1 MEDRVKGLET
11 EIQKYELKVSNIIVS
26 NAETFNYASEMVLN
40 FSNLKKKINEYWIEP
55 IKKANEAHKALTTKR
70 NEMLRPIEANE
81 KIIRARISSYLTEQK
96 RKRDEEQR
104 KIDEKRMRQE
114 ATEKRKLE
122 ERAMRAEASGKIEKA
137 ESLREQKEDVYIPPA
152 IVVSEVNKTTRTDT
166 GVVSAKADIEV
177 AITDVK
183 ALLRAIVEGKAPV
196 SIVDISKP
204 KLKKFIKDMGIKNIP
219 GCEIRE
225 VVDASFRCKV

>member
-1 MEDRVKGLET
+1 MQEN
-11 EIQKYELKVSNIIVS
+11 ELKVEIQHLMAKDIAVS
-26 NAETFNYASEMVLN
+26 NSEDFNYASEIVLN
-40 FSNLKKKINEYWIEP
+40 FTNLKKKINEYWAEP
-55 IKKANEAHKALTTKR
+55 IRKAHEAHKALTAKR

-81 KIIRARISSYLTEQK
+81 KIIRNRISSYLTEQK

-114 ATEKRKLE
+114 AAEKRKLE

-137 ESLREQKEDVYIPPA
+137 ESLRELKEDVYIPPA

-166 GVVSAKADIEV
+166 GVVSAKTDIEV
-177 AITDVK
+177 TITDVK
-183 ALLRAIVEGKAPV
+183 ELLMAITEGKAPV

-225 VVDASFRCKV
+225 IVDASFRCKT

>member
-1 MEDRVKGLET
+1 MQEN
-11 EIQKYELKVSNIIVS
+11 ELKVEIQHLMAKDIAVS
-26 NAETFNYASEMVLN
+26 NSEDFNYASEIVLN
-40 FSNLKKKINEYWIEP
+40 FTNLKKKINEYWAEP
-55 IKKANEAHKALTTKR
+55 IRKAHEAHKALTAKR

-81 KIIRARISSYLTEQK
+81 KIIRNRISSYLTEQK

-114 ATEKRKLE
+114 AAEKRKLE
-122 ERAMRAEASGKIEKA
+122 ERAMRAEASGKIGKA
-137 ESLREQKEDVYIPPA
+137 ESLRELKEDVYIPPA

-166 GVVSAKADIEV
+166 GVVSAKTDIEV
-177 AITDVK
+177 TITDVK
-183 ALLRAIVEGKAPV
+183 ELLMAITEGKAPV

-225 VVDASFRCKV
+225 IVDASFRCKT